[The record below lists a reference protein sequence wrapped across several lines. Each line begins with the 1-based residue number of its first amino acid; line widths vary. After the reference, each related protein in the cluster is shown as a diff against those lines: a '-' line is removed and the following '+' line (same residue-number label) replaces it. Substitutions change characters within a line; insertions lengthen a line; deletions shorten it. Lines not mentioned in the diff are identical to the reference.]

1 MPLRR
6 KWPQHV
12 TLWLI
17 PHTADSPKS
26 LRLPFWVLIASG
38 VGLCFLLFA
47 IFSLSVY
54 VLNKQDDYEMLA
66 AAKQEQQEQ
75 IKEAEAVKQLIL
87 ELKDGF
93 QKMGEQEKEIRRLM
107 GLEVES
113 DSASGSQISRLTEE
127 QGEAASYGQG
137 GGTDSIEAVASLEFS
152 ALDQNRDIVVSQ
164 DIKEELAKLTQILKS
179 YQNSLDRL
187 TQQVKADPEY
197 YRSLPNQAPAEGR
210 LTSAFGLRTSPFGRK
225 QEMHTGIDLAAP
237 YGTPIKAAGDGRV
250 VFADTKPVYGRTVI
264 IDHGRGM
271 ITHYGHNSK
280 LLVEEGEQVQ
290 KGDIIALMG
299 SSGRSTGPHVHFALE
314 YNGEFINPA
323 LLLPYY

>member
-1 MPLRR
+1 
-6 KWPQHV
+6 
-12 TLWLI
+12 
-17 PHTADSPKS
+17 
-26 LRLPFWVLIASG
+26 
-38 VGLCFLLFA
+38 
-47 IFSLSVY
+47 
-54 VLNKQDDYEMLA
+54 MLA
-66 AAKQEQQEQ
+66 AAQQEQEEQ
-75 IKEAEAVKQLIL
+75 IKEAEAIKQFIL

-113 DSASGSQISRLTEE
+113 ESASGSQISRLTEE
-127 QGEAASYGQG
+127 QGAAALYGQG
-137 GGTDSIEAVASLEFS
+137 GGTAPIEAGAALEFS
-152 ALDQNRDIVVSQ
+152 ALDQNRDIVASQ
-164 DIKEELAKLTQILKS
+164 DIKEELAELTQILKN
-179 YQNSLDRL
+179 YQNNLDRL

-197 YRSLPNQAPAEGR
+197 YRSLPNQAPVEGR
-210 LTSAFGLRTSPFGRK
+210 LTSGFGLRTSPFGKK

-250 VFADTKPVYGRTVI
+250 VFADTKPVYGLTVI

-280 LLVEEGEQVQ
+280 LLVKEGEQVQ

-299 SSGRSTGPHVHFALE
+299 SSGRSTGPHLHFALE
-314 YNGEFINPA
+314 YNGEFINPV